1 MKKQHDLRFLFII
14 VTKHF
19 ILITMNDLTVF
30 WADSS
35 VIKTS
40 VEIQQKDRRKN
51 NLIRSTGSAR
61 SLSRLPTANFK
72 QIYLNTTMSGTVHL
86 WFTTVLHFS
95 DAA

>member
-35 VIKTS
+35 VIKTTS
-40 VEIQQKDRRKN
+40 VTLKN
-51 NLIRSTGSAR
+51 N
-61 SLSRLPTANFK
+61 P
-72 QIYLNTTMSGTVHL
+72 YLKIGLEGKKLLYNVTEQKPYI
-86 WFTTVLHFS
+86 
-95 DAA
+95 

>member
-19 ILITMNDLTVF
+19 ILITMNDITVF

-40 VEIQQKDRRKN
+40 VTLKNKNKKN
-51 NLIRSTGSAR
+51 N
-61 SLSRLPTANFK
+61 P
-72 QIYLNTTMSGTVHL
+72 YLKIGLEGKKLMYNVTEQKPYI
-86 WFTTVLHFS
+86 
-95 DAA
+95 

>member
-40 VEIQQKDRRKN
+40 VTLKNKNKKN
-51 NLIRSTGSAR
+51 NL
-61 SLSRLPTANFK
+61 
-72 QIYLNTTMSGTVHL
+72 YLKIGLEGKKLMYNVTEQKPYI
-86 WFTTVLHFS
+86 
-95 DAA
+95 

>member
-40 VEIQQKDRRKN
+40 VTLKNKKKKKN
-51 NLIRSTGSAR
+51 N
-61 SLSRLPTANFK
+61 P
-72 QIYLNTTMSGTVHL
+72 YLKIGLEGKKLMYNVTEQKPYI
-86 WFTTVLHFS
+86 
-95 DAA
+95 

>member
-14 VTKHF
+14 VTKDF

-40 VEIQQKDRRKN
+40 VTLKNKNKKN
-51 NLIRSTGSAR
+51 N
-61 SLSRLPTANFK
+61 P
-72 QIYLNTTMSGTVHL
+72 YLKIGLEGKKLMYNVTEQKPYI
-86 WFTTVLHFS
+86 
-95 DAA
+95 

>member
-40 VEIQQKDRRKN
+40 VTLKNKNKKNSPYLKIGLEEKKLMYNVTEQKPY
-51 NLIRSTGSAR
+51 I
-61 SLSRLPTANFK
+61 
-72 QIYLNTTMSGTVHL
+72 
-86 WFTTVLHFS
+86 
-95 DAA
+95 